1 MSTLPSRL
9 KPGGTALLSPMATS
23 LAFLVIVIACGIAF
37 APSFLTVANLAS
49 VSSGLVAPA
58 VLLLAACLAM
68 TGGVADLSV
77 GSVLGLGGVV
87 YATVFTL
94 SESPLA
100 GVGAAAAA
108 GVAVGLFNGLL
119 SVRFNVWPLIATLG
133 MLVAARGLV
142 SVISGGSSVSAYV
155 PELSRALKTA
165 VGPVPIALILIVG
178 LALLVGWIIRYTRWG
193 NHLRA
198 VGGDDVAAERAGI
211 PAKRMR
217 LWLFVVVALVA
228 ALAGSLQVM
237 RTGASAVNLGEGV
250 ELLVYGALLI
260 SGYRL
265 AGGGRGSALSGLVCL
280 FALELIR
287 NIFRLRGMP
296 LPLTDVLL
304 GLTLIGAV
312 SLDLVRVRVRRLPTP
327 RPVTG

>member
-1 MSTLPSRL
+1 MSTSRT
-9 KPGGTALLSPMATS
+9 GALLSPMATS
-23 LAFLVIVIACGIAF
+23 LAFLAIVIVCGIAL
-37 APSFLTVANLAS
+37 APRFLTAANLAG

-58 VLLLAACLAM
+58 VILLAACLAM
-68 TGGVADLSV
+68 TGGVTDLSL

-87 YATVFTL
+87 YATVYQL
-94 SESPLA
+94 SESPTA

-108 GVAVGLFNGLL
+108 GVAAGLFNGVL
-119 SVRFNVWPLIATLG
+119 SVRFRVWPLIATLG

-142 SVISGGSSVSAYV
+142 SVISGGGSVSAYT
-155 PELSRALKTA
+155 PQLSAALKTA
-165 VGPVPIALILIVG
+165 VGPIPVALIGVVV
-178 LALLVGWIIRYTRWG
+178 LALLVGWVIKRTRWG

-198 VGGDDVAAERAGI
+198 VGGDDVAARRAGI
-211 PAKRMR
+211 PADRVR
-217 LWLFVVVALVA
+217 LLLFVVVSLVA
-228 ALAGSLQVM
+228 ALAGTLQVM
-237 RTGASAVNLGEGV
+237 RTGAAAVNLGEGT

-287 NIFRLRGMP
+287 NIFRLRGLP

-312 SLDLVRVRVRRLPTP
+312 GLDLVRGRVRRPLTAQPA
-327 RPVTG
+327 TG